1 MDQRPWKEPPAS
13 KVAAADLSE
22 PQLPLLSMG
31 RESTTHPFS
40 SELAQGFKFY
50 RDFVYSYPYLNQ
62 QNPLF
67 LPIIAYT
74 LSTTKLE
81 IRAK

>member
-50 RDFVYSYPYLNQ
+50 RDFGCWFWKLRVSLKQ
-62 QNPLF
+62 QERL
-67 LPIIAYT
+67 LET
-74 LSTTKLE
+74 LVVTSL
-81 IRAK
+81 